1 MKVAVIQCPYF
12 PRKKKISLKVSFDV
26 SANYHSDRIYLGF
39 PPNRITINSIIV
51 IIAISIIIITSI
63 VIKSQCQHESNKQQ
77 QVTQICFPSYFRIF

>member
-51 IIAISIIIITSI
+51 IIAISIIIITTI
-63 VIKSQCQHESNKQQ
+63 VINIIIVILILSCTTFQKP
-77 QVTQICFPSYFRIF
+77 VYFYFI